1 MSFDLI
7 ARNAEKRLNYL
18 HRYKEIAKIVK
29 VRALEYFP
37 DAKVLVFGSVIKGEV
52 TANSDIDLLIII
64 DKRDY
69 AKEAEFRA
77 DIIKEM
83 FDIPVEIHF
92 ASREQFK
99 DWYERFINA
108 YEEV

>member
-18 HRYKEIAKIVK
+18 HRYKDIARIKA
-29 VRALEYFP
+29 RALEHFSY
-37 DAKVLVFGSVIKGEV
+37 ARVLVFGSVIKGEV
-52 TANSDIDLLIII
+52 TPNSYIDILIII

-69 AKEAEFRA
+69 AKEAGFRA
-77 DIIKEM
+77 EIIKSM
-83 FDIPVEIHF
+83 FDVPLEIHF

-99 DWYERFINA
+99 DWYERFIDV